1 MFVGGDFQGEQY
13 TTVPYSRNEQSAND
27 KQFTETVLVSG
38 NSLWL
43 PADRGCGQGVV
54 SEASFCCVTRR

>member
-13 TTVPYSRNEQSAND
+13 TTVPYSRNEQSATE

-54 SEASFCCVTRR
+54 S